1 MGGRV
6 EIGGLGVARDL
17 HDLVRDEIAPG
28 TGVEPEAFWRAL
40 ADIVRDLGPKHR
52 ALLEERDRLQAQI
65 DSWHS
70 ERAGRPFDPSEY
82 RAFLESIGYLLPAGD
97 EFRIET
103 ANVDD
108 EIARM
113 AGPQLVVPV
122 DNARY
127 ALNAANARWGSL
139 YDALY
144 GTDVIPRAGASEG
157 SGPARAGPGVAAGS
171 AAATGGI
178 DPARAKRVIAW
189 TSDFLD
195 EAAPLADASHAGVT
209 TYTLR
214 RHGAGDGDDDEAG
227 GGDRA
232 GNAGVRL
239 VAVLTDGSQTAL
251 SDPAQF
257 VGYREHSGQLSC
269 ILLRNHRLH
278 LELHIDREH
287 EIGTLH
293 PAGVRDVVLEAAVTT
308 IEDCE
313 DAVSAVDAEDKTRVY
328 RNWSGLMKGTLE
340 ASFTK
345 GGKKVVRRLAPD
357 RTYLT
362 PGGGT
367 LTLRGRSLLLVRHV
381 GIHLYTDAVLDVDGR
396 EIPEGFLDTMV
407 TVLAAKH
414 DVEGRGAFT
423 NSRRGGI
430 YVVKPKLHGPEEV
443 AATVE
448 LFERVEDALGLARD
462 TIRIGIMDEERR
474 TTVNLAECIRAARS
488 RVIFI
493 NTGFLDRTGDEIHT
507 SMEAGPVIPKT
518 QMKAARWIAAYED
531 WNVDV
536 GLAAGL
542 AGRAQIGKGM
552 WAAPDAM
559 ADMMA
564 QKIGH
569 PRAGANTA
577 WVPSPTAATLHA
589 VHYHRENVVE
599 RQREI
604 ARREG
609 ARLGR
614 ARLGDLLSIP
624 LLAGRKLSPD
634 DVQKELDNNAQGILG
649 YVVRWVGQGV
659 GCSKVPDVHDVA
671 LMEDR
676 ATLRISSQHIANWL
690 RHGVIDDA
698 RVRTTFERMAAVVD
712 RQNAG
717 DPAYCPMAADPDASI
732 EYQAA
737 LELVFKGAT
746 QPNGYTEWILHR
758 RRREA
763 KARR

>member
-1 MGGRV
+1 MNERV
-6 EIGGLGVARDL
+6 EVGGLQVARCL
-17 HDLVRDEIAPG
+17 HDLVDDEIIPG
-28 TGVEPEAFWRAL
+28 TGVASEAFWRSL
-40 ADIVRDLGPKHR
+40 ADIIRDLGPENR
-52 ALLEERDRLQAQI
+52 ALLDRRDRLQARI
-65 DSWHS
+65 DAWHA
-70 ERAGRPFDPSEY
+70 ERAAQPVDPAEY

-97 EFRIET
+97 DFRIET

-108 EIARM
+108 EIALI

-144 GTDVIPRAGASEG
+144 GTDVVARDADEPTSGGFDASRG
-157 SGPARAGPGVAAGS
+157 
-171 AAATGGI
+171 
-178 DPARAKRVIAW
+178 KRVIAW
-189 TSDFLD
+189 THGFLD
-195 EAAPLADASHAGVT
+195 ETAPLTAGSHASATAYALHERDDGEGVE
-209 TYTLR
+209 L
-214 RHGAGDGDDDEAG
+214 AVELADGTRTGLA
-227 GGDRA
+227 
-232 GNAGVRL
+232 
-239 VAVLTDGSQTAL
+239 
-251 SDPAQF
+251 DPAQF
-257 VGYREHSGQLSC
+257 AGFLACSGEHAGRLSRV
-269 ILLRNHRLH
+269 LLRNHRLH
-278 LELHIDREH
+278 IELHIDPAH
-287 EIGTLH
+287 EIGKLSR
-293 PAGVRDVVLEAAVTT
+293 AGVKDIVIEAAITT

-328 RNWSGLMKGTLE
+328 RNWLGLMNGTLQ

-345 GGKKVVRRLAPD
+345 GGREVVRRLAPD
-357 RTYLT
+357 RTYDA
-362 PGGGT
+362 PGGGSVA
-367 LTLRGRSLLLVRHV
+367 LPGRSLMLVRNV
-381 GIHLYTDAVLDVDGR
+381 GIHMYTDAVVDENGND
-396 EIPEGFLDTMV
+396 IPEGFLDAMV

-414 DVEGRGAFT
+414 DLDRRGEFA
-423 NSRRGGI
+423 NSRTGSVYI
-430 YVVKPKLHGPEEV
+430 VKPKLHGPEEV

-462 TIRIGIMDEERR
+462 TVKIGIMDEERR
-474 TTVNLAECIRAARS
+474 TTVNLAECIRAAKS

-518 QMKAARWIAAYED
+518 EMKAERWIAAYED
-531 WNVDV
+531 RNVDV

-559 ADMMA
+559 ADMMT

-589 VHYHRENVVE
+589 VHYHRENVAE
-599 RQREI
+599 RQAEL
-604 ARREG
+604 A
-609 ARLGR
+609 GR
-614 ARLGDLLSIP
+614 APAALGDILSIP
-624 LLAGRKLSPD
+624 LLAGRNLSPD
-634 DVQKELDNNAQGILG
+634 EVRSELDNNAQGILG

-659 GCSKVPDVHDVA
+659 GCSKVPDINDVA

-690 RHGVIDDA
+690 RHGVTDEA
-698 RVRTTFERMAAVVD
+698 QVRATFERMAAVVD

-717 DPAYCPMAADPDASI
+717 DPAYHPMSTDPGASI
-732 EYQAA
+732 ELQAA
-737 LELVFKGAT
+737 LDLVLTGRE

-763 KARR
+763 KAARA